1 MTSTALLS
9 DAEELVASRRG
20 TPYLSFSRLNRYLHC
35 PEQYRL
41 YYVEGLRPRVPPA
54 SLAFGSVVHRAL
66 AAFFLKKA
74 EPVSAFQSIWRDLKE
89 TDLAYSQRESWEKL
103 NGCGQAL
110 LEKFQKEEVQRIGA
124 VTGVEK
130 AFEFSISNLDL
141 PLIGIMDLTAAVD
154 AKRTVVDFKTS
165 GSSYDE
171 HEVVLSDQLSTYQLA
186 EPEAEQSAFC
196 VLVKTKEPKIEWHF
210 AKRTGAQLVEFLSK
224 AGYVAREITAGR
236 FYKRPGLWCA
246 WCDYLPVC
254 TGDRRKMEET
264 LIRID

>member
-1 MTSTALLS
+1 MANSALLS
-9 DAEELVASRRG
+9 DTEELVTSRKG
-20 TPYLSFSRLNRYLHC
+20 TPYLSFSRLSRYLHC

-41 YYVEGLRPRVPPA
+41 YYVEGLRPKVQPA
-54 SLAFGSVVHRAL
+54 TLVFGSAVHQAL

-74 EPVSAFQSIWRDLKE
+74 DPVSIFQSAWEDLKE
-89 TDLAYSQRESWEKL
+89 IKLDYSQRESWDRL
-103 NGCGQAL
+103 NGCGQGL

-124 VTGVEK
+124 ITGVEK
-130 AFEFSISNLDL
+130 PFDLSISGLDL

-165 GSSYDE
+165 GSSYDK
-171 HEVVLSDQLSTYQLA
+171 HEVILSDQLTTYQLA

-210 AKRTGAQLVEFLSK
+210 AKRTGEQLMEFLGK

-236 FYKRPGLWCA
+236 FYKRSGLWCA

-254 TGDRRKMEET
+254 VGNKAKAEET
-264 LIRID
+264 LIQIG